1 MWALPGGVVRAG
13 ESECIDGRVVI
24 KSSCV
29 IRIFVQKLL
38 DQPNGKLPEEYSH
51 LEQKINNFFTY
62 TDDNIVFRGVADDRK
77 VFKCLKFQ
85 LGTFFMSNNQNK
97 NSEKSQHR

>member
-13 ESECIDGRVVI
+13 ESEYIDGRVVI

-38 DQPNGKLPEEYSH
+38 NEGSGKLPEKYSH
-51 LEQKINNFFTY
+51 LEQKINDFFTY

-77 VFKCLKFQ
+77 VFICWINFIII
-85 LGTFFMSNNQNK
+85 
-97 NSEKSQHR
+97 